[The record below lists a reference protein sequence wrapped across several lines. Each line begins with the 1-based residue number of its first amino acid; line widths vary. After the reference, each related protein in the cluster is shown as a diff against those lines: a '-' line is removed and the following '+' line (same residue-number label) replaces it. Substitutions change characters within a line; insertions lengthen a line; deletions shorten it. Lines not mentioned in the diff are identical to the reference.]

1 MDSLIKASMQNRFQ
15 NPSVKQPVREQKTIF
30 LLAVI
35 TLLTHYSLAHS
46 VLPLVPNI
54 ISLTINVLPCL
65 NEAVRSF
72 SIKDIYS

>member
-1 MDSLIKASMQNRFQ
+1 MQNRFQ
-15 NPSVKQPVREQKTIF
+15 NPSVKQPVREQKTF

-72 SIKDIYS
+72 SIKDIYSYRNID